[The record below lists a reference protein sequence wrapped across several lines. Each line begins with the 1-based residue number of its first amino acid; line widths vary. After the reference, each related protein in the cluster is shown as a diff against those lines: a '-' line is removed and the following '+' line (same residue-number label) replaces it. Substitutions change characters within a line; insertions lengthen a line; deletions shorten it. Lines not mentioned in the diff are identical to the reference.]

1 MNPEDLKYPKRPKMD
16 PELMNP
22 DYLKINPKCLKNQ
35 RKKHRTSTNLPPT
48 SGKSSPIKHVG
59 FAYNWFQCAYHK
71 NWEIWISFR
80 YTSNNYTSKGPNCD
94 ICMAT
99 KKKAINLAN

>member
-35 RKKHRTSTNLPPT
+35 RKNTERPQIDP
-48 SGKSSPIKHVG
+48 
-59 FAYNWFQCAYHK
+59 QCPEK
-71 NWEIWISFR
+71 V
-80 YTSNNYTSKGPNCD
+80 D
-94 ICMAT
+94 
-99 KKKAINLAN
+99 L